1 MGKRRVDEQ
10 AVGQL
15 VLPIGPCVQAT
26 SNQAP
31 LAEAMPPEASTGAD
45 AVGEER
51 KRKWYTL
58 YDKVCKKGTL
68 YEAFK
73 RVRANKGASG
83 CDGMTIEQVD
93 EDPKPFLRGLRKELR
108 EKRYH
113 PRPVRRCTIPKAG
126 GGERHL
132 GIPTVRDRIVQ
143 TGLVAILEPIFEAKF
158 SERSHGFRPQ
168 RGCQTALGAVW
179 EALEDGYEWVVD
191 ADIKAF
197 FDTVDHEVLLAAVNE
212 EIADGS
218 VLRLIEMFLKTGIMA
233 DGVELTP
240 EEGTPQG
247 GPLSPLLANIYLH
260 PLDATLEA
268 GGLRFVR
275 YADDFVVFA
284 RTRQEAEEA
293 LTLIRELLGTL
304 KLSLNEEKTRIVHID
319 DGFDFLGFRH
329 FRHRCGGLQR
339 VVRKKSQAK
348 FRDAVRERSKRH
360 AGQRRR
366 KLKSCKVAKLQRDQR
381 LMRMIGAL
389 NRYLRSWYGY
399 FREGTRY
406 VASDFRTL
414 DKFVRRRVRSAITGR
429 FSKSKEQSTV
439 LTKRLLADLGLI
451 SLLELHKAHFSEQ
464 LPPPIS
470 G

>member
-1 MGKRRVDEQ
+1 M
-10 AVGQL
+10 
-15 VLPIGPCVQAT
+15 
-26 SNQAP
+26 
-31 LAEAMPPEASTGAD
+31 
-45 AVGEER
+45 
-51 KRKWYTL
+51 
-58 YDKVCKKGTL
+58 
-68 YEAFK
+68 
-73 RVRANKGASG
+73 
-83 CDGMTIEQVD
+83 
-93 EDPKPFLRGLRKELR
+93 
-108 EKRYH
+108 
-113 PRPVRRCTIPKAG
+113 
-126 GGERHL
+126 
-132 GIPTVRDRIVQ
+132 
-143 TGLVAILEPIFEAKF
+143 
-158 SERSHGFRPQ
+158 
-168 RGCQTALGAVW
+168 
-179 EALEDGYEWVVD
+179 
-191 ADIKAF
+191 
-197 FDTVDHEVLLAAVNE
+197 AAVNE

-218 VLRLIEMFLKTGIMA
+218 VLRLIEMFLKTGILA
-233 DGVELTP
+233 DGVELAP

-293 LTLIRELLGTL
+293 LTLIWDLLDTL

-329 FRHRCGGLQR
+329 FHHRSGGLQR

-360 AGQRRR
+360 AGQRPR

-381 LMRMIGAL
+381 LTRMIEAL

-399 FREGTRY
+399 FRAGTRF
-406 VASDFRTL
+406 VAYDFKDL
-414 DKFVRRRVRSAITGR
+414 DGFVRRRLRSAILGR
-429 FSKSKEQSTV
+429 FARTKEQSTV
-439 LTKRLLADLGLI
+439 LTNRLLADLGLT
-451 SLLELHKAHFSEQ
+451 SLVELHEAHLSEQ